1 MKLNRRRT
9 NNRKGSED
17 DSEIKNL
24 IDDLLVNGTG
34 GDAEKWKRAFRYLK
48 RDKRLMKTVM
58 EIDNNKAFEVYY
70 SLGEDRSLSKVSRMT
85 NFNINKLV
93 RWRKKFGWEKMIA
106 DRDNLVYDALKAR
119 AVTGVVKAK
128 IDYSN
133 IINKLIKEVI
143 TNMEDYNRKVAE
155 VNKKAK
161 NPKEML
167 PYKSLIYSA
176 EDFERLVKLDLLM
189 RGEST
194 ERKEVSII
202 DREGVLEEQ
211 IANDDTTKDLLKQLY
226 RQSRNYQLMSKK
238 INDKLPKARVIEVE
252 SDKFEEMRNIEDKG
266 DLIDNDETDF

>member
-143 TNMEDYNRKVAE
+143 ANMEDYNRKVAE

-252 SDKFEEMRNIEDKG
+252 SDKFEEMRNIEGEG
-266 DLIDNDETDF
+266 DLIDNDE